1 MLNVRIQNEK
11 QKTKQTTT
19 YILSL
24 VQRANGNHIDV
35 VHEHGIIL
43 LHAAV
48 GIHHQ
53 VLHKNA
59 DGTQHEGHKQVHM
72 NIVSGAVKTPAKRI
86 NDMLLP
92 SCNPVVQFTRL
103 RKHFP

>member
-1 MLNVRIQNEK
+1 MLVPKHFVFKMKKK
-11 QKTKQTTT
+11 QKT

-24 VQRANGNHIDV
+24 VQRANGNHTDV
-35 VHEHGIIL
+35 IHEHGIIL

-59 DGTQHEGHKQVHM
+59 DSTQHEGHKQVHM
-72 NIVSGAVKTPAKRI
+72 NVVSGAVKTPVRRTNNMFLHSVI
-86 NDMLLP
+86 
-92 SCNPVVQFTRL
+92 
-103 RKHFP
+103 